1 MPEKETMANNT
12 EDIYSGKQHWRQS
25 KSERARGFLKF
36 YFGFVNFRFIIFVYY
51 LFWIVY
57 LFCIFIYGQ

>member
-25 KSERARGFLKF
+25 KSERARGFLQGARGF
-36 YFGFVNFRFIIFVYY
+36 LFGALLKEVF
-51 LFWIVY
+51 
-57 LFCIFIYGQ
+57 